1 MLRYKIE
8 TRPSSVALYD
18 IRPGN
23 GAGQFLQPRS
33 PHGASLTEGNNWMRL
48 VMVYRQS
55 WSWTWLRR
63 YWTFCFPSSVTWA
76 LTRRKLR
83 TLLTLMLRSRLLWH
97 YRFVYF
103 HFNGHFSRCTRV
115 SRHRNVSILDFIGA
129 EDDGGGEWWQLELQD
144 VQSSSQIVTT
154 SKPTAS
160 FLQAGWPSC
169 HPTNSVRTL
178 EYCLKLEQWQ
188 FRNVNMHTSG
198 LFTL

>member
-1 MLRYKIE
+1 
-8 TRPSSVALYD
+8 
-18 IRPGN
+18 
-23 GAGQFLQPRS
+23 
-33 PHGASLTEGNNWMRL
+33 
-48 VMVYRQS
+48 MVYRQS

-76 LTRRKLR
+76 LTRRKIR

-103 HFNGHFSRCTRV
+103 HFNGHFSRWTRV
-115 SRHRNVSILDFIGA
+115 RRYRNVSILDFIGA

-169 HPTNSVRTL
+169 HPTNSVRALNGVLFKTGTVTISKRKHAHKWSF
-178 EYCLKLEQWQ
+178 YTINWST
-188 FRNVNMHTSG
+188 VNSK
-198 LFTL
+198 